1 MAKKWELTRAS
12 NQIRKLQKAVL
23 RRITGWGFNV
33 WVSYSK
39 RTRSRYLEFRIAR
52 HEVRIR
58 LSDHISRK
66 IQSFDYDIWVN
77 SPRPNAFSYREWV
90 KDMEGRIKAIKWQ
103 EDAIKNS
110 QGEFIKIYK
119 NGELGKDDPAI
130 KDT

>member
-58 LSDHISRK
+58 LSDHTSRK

-77 SPRPNAFSYREWV
+77 SPRPNAFSYWEWV
-90 KDMEGRIKAIKWQ
+90 NDMEGRIKAIREQ
-103 EDAIKNS
+103 EEAKKNS
-110 QGEFIKIYK
+110 SWVYK
-119 NGELGKDDPAI
+119 SL
-130 KDT
+130 